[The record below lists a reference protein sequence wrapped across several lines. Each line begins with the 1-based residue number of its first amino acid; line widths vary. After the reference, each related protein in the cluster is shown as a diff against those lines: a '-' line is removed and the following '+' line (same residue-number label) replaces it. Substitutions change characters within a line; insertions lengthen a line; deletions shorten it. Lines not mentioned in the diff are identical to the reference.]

1 MKALHLDDNW
11 VAFSAAMEEQ
21 FTDRQETGKDHE
33 KILCKPG
40 PRDGD
45 GGPQTT
51 SPWFYFEE
59 RMCKRES
66 CLIIL
71 LREER
76 RYTRIT
82 LGFRSQGVEQFV
94 RGDRGMFVRGTM
106 FRGEWN

>member
-1 MKALHLDDNW
+1 MRREGVQGEKAL
-11 VAFSAAMEEQ
+11 
-21 FTDRQETGKDHE
+21 
-33 KILCKPG
+33 
-40 PRDGD
+40 
-45 GGPQTT
+45 
-51 SPWFYFEE
+51 
-59 RMCKRES
+59 RES

-106 FRGEWN
+106 FSWWMALSRREGILPFMPSLLTTPLVGVFLESAP

>member
-1 MKALHLDDNW
+1 MK
-11 VAFSAAMEEQ
+11 
-21 FTDRQETGKDHE
+21 
-33 KILCKPG
+33 LCKPG
-40 PRDGD
+40 PRNGG
-45 GGPQTT
+45 GGPQTMLFVK
-51 SPWFYFEE
+51 SVYEE
-59 RMCKRES
+59 RVRKESVRLRES

-71 LREER
+71 LKEER